1 MVILD
6 AGLATRR
13 DCSQLMHSRPG
24 ARIAAQM
31 IVSIAKRI
39 VQVVVT
45 LVLASTVVFALI
57 HASGD
62 PTQGFMPPGASPE
75 LREATRDRL
84 GLNDPMA
91 LQYVRFIGKGLVG
104 DFGDSWRD
112 QQSALQSVADRLPA
126 TLALAGV
133 AMVVSVGFGIVVGVV
148 SASSRAGWVI
158 GLVRTIPLVGQ
169 AVPTFWLGAMLMLIF
184 AVRLG
189 WLPAS
194 GNATPASIILPAVTL
209 ALQPASIM
217 ARLMSTGMQD
227 IARSDYVRTA
237 ESKGLPASIVSWRHI
252 VPNALLPVLGY
263 AGLQAG
269 FLVGGTVVIESLF
282 AWPGVGRLALQSAT
296 QHDLPVIHAFVAV
309 TAIGVITINLLVD
322 LLSLA
327 IDPRQR
333 DTTARGL
340 ANG

>member
-1 MVILD
+1 MIL
-6 AGLATRR
+6 
-13 DCSQLMHSRPG
+13 P
-24 ARIAAQM
+24 
-31 IVSIAKRI
+31 VAKRI

-45 LVLASTVVFALI
+45 LILASTVVFVLI

-62 PTQGFMPPGASPE
+62 PTQGFMPPGASPDV
-75 LREATRDRL
+75 REATRERL
-84 GLNDPMA
+84 GLNDP
-91 LQYVRFIGKGLVG
+91 LQQQYVRFVWNGLTG

-112 QQSALQSVADRLPA
+112 KQPALDAVLQRMPA
-126 TLALAGV
+126 TLALAGT
-133 AMVVSVGFGIVVGVV
+133 ALALAIAFGVGVGV
-148 SASSRAGWVI
+148 IAASPRAGWAFR
-158 GLVRTIPLVGQ
+158 LVRALPIIGQ
-169 AVPTFWLGAMLMLIF
+169 AVPTFWLGAMLMLLF

-194 GNATPASIILPAVTL
+194 GNATASAIILPAVTL
-209 ALQPASIM
+209 ALHPASIM

-227 IARSDYVRTA
+227 IGRSDYVRTA
-237 ESKGLPASIVSWRHI
+237 VSKGLPASAISWRHI

-282 AWPGVGRLALQSAT
+282 AWPGVGRLALQSAV
-296 QHDLPVIHAFVAV
+296 QRDLPVIHAFVAV
-309 TAIGVITINLLVD
+309 TAVGVILINLLVD
-322 LLSLA
+322 LASLA

-333 DTTARGL
+333 NSPARGM